1 MLKVGIGVL
10 RVESC
15 FKVLGY
21 EEKIRKREE
30 ALSEAPCWRGLLV
43 FTWLV
48 CSEDG

>member
-1 MLKVGIGVL
+1 MLKVGIGVV

-15 FKVLGY
+15 FRVLGY

-30 ALSEAPCWRGLLV
+30 ALSEAPWRGLLV